1 MRFLDNLLDFFIL
14 EPPDQIELKNRAP
27 MVINQLQHSEHK
39 RNNNRYVSFR
49 HLTSFQAFT
58 CEGSHMVY
66 HNQKQDQGKQERVN
80 EESDPSSVVVSSEG
94 SFLVLEVIFDAEVVD
109 LVT

>member
-1 MRFLDNLLDFFIL
+1 
-14 EPPDQIELKNRAP
+14 
-27 MVINQLQHSEHK
+27 
-39 RNNNRYVSFR
+39 
-49 HLTSFQAFT
+49 
-58 CEGSHMVY
+58 MVY